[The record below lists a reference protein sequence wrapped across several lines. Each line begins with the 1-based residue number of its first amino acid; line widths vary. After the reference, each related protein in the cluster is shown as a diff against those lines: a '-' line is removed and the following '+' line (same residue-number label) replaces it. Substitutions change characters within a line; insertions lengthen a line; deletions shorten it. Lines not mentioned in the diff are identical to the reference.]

1 MTIGEIST
9 ATAIPESTLR
19 FYEKHEL
26 LQIARDK
33 NGRRVYENGDVTWI
47 SFIKKLKD
55 TGMPIKDIRRY
66 SALRYQGPSTM
77 RERLAMLEKH
87 RLYVTEQCQKWKG
100 YAKNLDAKME
110 FYRKEIE
117 KEEHL

>member
-1 MTIGEIST
+1 MTIGEISL
-9 ATAIPESTLR
+9 ATEIPESTLR

-26 LQIARDK
+26 IQIARDK

-55 TGMPIKDIRRY
+55 TGMPIKDIKRY

-77 RERLAMLEKH
+77 QERLAMLEKH
-87 RLYVTEQCQKWKG
+87 RLYVTEQCNKWAK
-100 YAKNLDAKME
+100 YAKNLDDKMD
-110 FYRKEIE
+110 FYRTEIA
-117 KEEHL
+117 KLQK